1 MGSLLEMMIVLL
13 GAAVLTMQG
22 IKEDVAHKRVALL
35 QNEGQHQASVNAAL
49 GDYIT
54 NSVGTLIPPGFS
66 QTSSTALTAPTL
78 AQLSA
83 QSNTNVTY
91 KTGPFW
97 GGAYQISL
105 SVVPA
110 SCSASAGNCH
120 IASLLYPSQPL
131 LLAGKPDVA
140 GAGVIASAGGSQF
153 GYSTNQAPGTIS
165 GLNGQWTTPNPNGN
179 VAASIVAI
187 NGFGSDAN
195 SPYYRRDGALPLTGK
210 LAGGGQDAD
219 NLNNINATG
228 TVSAGG
234 ANIQNTNGVPNV
246 AIGNSSI
253 ANSNAAQQISVQA
266 NGGLNVTNA
275 SGTASS
281 PISAGNITSNGTVTA
296 PTVNFN
302 TAAANCTWN
311 TVTMRS
317 NNQMWVCNEYGN
329 WVPISQ
335 LISNVMTVQKYQGY
349 ADGSGVSKPPC
360 TGGTPTAT
368 IIPQTNGVNV
378 AANPPWQTSVFR
390 LLDEGT
396 WWYVQILL
404 IDTSGNAFTGNSLG
418 LTAEVDAQ
426 CTFGNT

>member
-35 QNEGQHQASVNAAL
+35 QNEGQNQASINAAL

-54 NSVGTLIPPGFS
+54 NNVGSLIPPGFS
-66 QTSSTALTAPTL
+66 QTSTTALAAPTL

-83 QSNTNVTY
+83 QSNTKVTY

-110 SCSASAGNCH
+110 NCSASAGNCH
-120 IASLLYPSQPL
+120 IASLLYPSKPL
-131 LLAGKPDVA
+131 LLAGQPDVA
-140 GAGVIASAGGSQF
+140 GAGVVASAGGSQF
-153 GYSTNQAPGTIS
+153 GYSTNQAPATIS
-165 GLNGQWTTPNPNGN
+165 GLNAQWTTPNPNGN
-179 VAASIVAI
+179 VAGSIVAI
-187 NGFGSDAN
+187 NGFGNDAN
-195 SPYYRRDGALPLTGK
+195 SPYYRRDGALPLTGA
-210 LAGGGQDAD
+210 LAGGGQDAN

-234 ANIQNTNGVPNV
+234 ANIQNSSGVPNV
-246 AIGNSSI
+246 ALGNSFI
-253 ANSNAAQQISVQA
+253 ANSNAAQQVWLQA

-275 SGTASS
+275 SGTASA
-281 PISAGNITSNGTVTA
+281 PISAGNITSTGTVTA

-302 TAAANCTWN
+302 TTGANCTWN
-311 TVTMRS
+311 TVTMRA

-335 LISNVMTVQKYQGY
+335 LISNVMTVQRYVGY
-349 ADGSGVSKPPC
+349 ADGWGVAKPPC

-378 AANPPWQTSVFR
+378 SANPPWQTSVFK
-390 LLDEGT
+390 LIDEGT
-396 WWYVQILL
+396 WWYVQILM
-404 IDTSGNAFTGNSLG
+404 IDTAGNAYSGNNLG

>member
-13 GAAVLTMQG
+13 CAAVLTMQG

-35 QNEGQHQASVNAAL
+35 QNEGQNQASINAGL

-54 NSVGTLIPPGFS
+54 NNVGSWIPPGFS

-83 QSNTNVTY
+83 QSNTKVTY

-110 SCSASAGNCH
+110 NCSASAGDCH
-120 IASLLYPSQPL
+120 IASLLYPSKPL
-131 LLAGKPDVA
+131 MLAGKPDVA

-187 NGFGSDAN
+187 NGFGNDAN
-195 SPYYRRDGALPLTGK
+195 SPYYRRDGALPLTGA
-210 LAGGGQDAD
+210 LAGGGQDAN
-219 NLNNINATG
+219 NLRNINATG
-228 TVSAGG
+228 NVAAATVNLQAGNSLNISSG
-234 ANIQNTNGVPNV
+234 ATYYGDPTNAAVRTNGALYLQNK
-246 AIGNSSI
+246 AGS
-253 ANSNAAQQISVQA
+253 AAADLAQV
-266 NGGLNVTNA
+266 
-275 SGTASS
+275 
-281 PISAGNITSNGTVTA
+281 GNITSSGTVTA

-302 TAAANCTWN
+302 TSAANCGWN
-311 TVTMRS
+311 TVTMRA

-335 LISNVMTVQKYQGY
+335 LISNVMTVQRYVGY
-349 ADGSGVSKPPC
+349 ADGWGVTKPPC

-378 AANPPWQTSVFR
+378 SANPPWQTSVFR
-390 LLDEGT
+390 LIDEGT
-396 WWYVQILL
+396 WWYVQILM
-404 IDTSGNAFTGNSLG
+404 IDTSGNAFSGNSLG

>member
-35 QNEGQHQASVNAAL
+35 QNEGQNQASINAAL

-54 NSVGTLIPPGFS
+54 NNVGSLIPPGFS

-83 QSNTNVTY
+83 QSNTKVTY

-110 SCSASAGNCH
+110 NCSASAGDCH
-120 IASLLYPSQPL
+120 IASLLYPSKPL
-131 LLAGKPDVA
+131 LLAGKSDVA
-140 GAGVIASAGGSQF
+140 GAGVIASSGGSQF

-187 NGFGSDAN
+187 NGFGNDAN
-195 SPYYRRDGALPLTGK
+195 SPYYRRDGALPLTAA
-210 LAGGGQDAD
+210 LAGGGQDAN
-219 NLNNINATG
+219 NLRNINATG
-228 TVSAGG
+228 NVAAATVNLQAGNSLNISSG
-234 ANIQNTNGVPNV
+234 ATYYGDPTNAAVRTNGALYLQNKAGSAAADLAQVGN
-246 AIGNSSI
+246 INSS
-253 ANSNAAQQISVQA
+253 
-266 NGGLNVTNA
+266 
-275 SGTASS
+275 
-281 PISAGNITSNGTVTA
+281 GTVTA

-302 TAAANCTWN
+302 TASGNCTWN
-311 TVTMRS
+311 TVTMRA

-335 LISNVMTVQKYQGY
+335 LISNVMTVQRYVGY
-349 ADGSGVSKPPC
+349 ADGWGVAKPPC

-378 AANPPWQTSVFR
+378 SANPPWQTSVFR
-390 LLDEGT
+390 LIDEGT
-396 WWYVQILL
+396 WWYVQILM
-404 IDTSGNAFTGNSLG
+404 IDTSGNAFSGNNLG